1 VTPNLVVIT
10 GMSGAGRSLAAKAL
24 EDLGLFV
31 VDNVPAEMLGSVVER
46 AMRPDRG
53 RDRVAAVVD
62 ARSGLDF
69 AALSEELVAIR
80 SGGIE
85 TRVLFLDADD
95 GVLVRR
101 FEETRR
107 PHPVEGTTLEESIAR
122 EREALTPMR
131 AQADL
136 AIDTSTRT
144 VHDLRA
150 HVQTMLADLGGDNTL
165 RIEVQSFGF
174 KHGVPRVLDL
184 LFDVRFLPNPHWDD
198 DLRPLTGLDEPVI
211 RHVLGT
217 PDATNFLERVED
229 LLGFLLPRYRG
240 EGKAYLTIGLGC
252 TGGRH
257 RSVALAEALA
267 RWLEGRDGVS
277 VTVTHRDLER

>member
-1 VTPNLVVIT
+1 MTANLVVIT

-31 VDNVPAEMLGSVVER
+31 VDNVPAEMVGSVVER
-46 AMRPDRG
+46 TMRPDRG

-69 AALSEELVAIR
+69 AALSDELEAIR

-95 GVLVRR
+95 AVLVRR

-107 PHPVEGTTLEESIAR
+107 PHPVEGVTLEESIAR
-122 EREALTPMR
+122 EREALTAMR
-131 AQADL
+131 GQADL
-136 AIDTSTRT
+136 VIDTTTRT

-165 RIEVQSFGF
+165 RVEVQSFGF

-198 DLRPLTGLDEPVI
+198 DLRPLSGLDAPVV
-211 RHVLGT
+211 RRVLDT
-217 PDATNFLERVED
+217 PDAMAFLERVED
-229 LLGFLLPRYRG
+229 LLAFLLPRYSA

-257 RSVALAEALA
+257 RSVALAEVLA
-267 RWLEGRDGVS
+267 RWLESQDGVT
-277 VTVTHRDLER
+277 VAVTHRDLDR

>member
-1 VTPNLVVIT
+1 MTANLVVIT

-31 VDNVPAEMLGSVVER
+31 VDNVPAEMVGSVVER

-53 RDRVAAVVD
+53 RDRVAVVVD

-69 AALSEELVAIR
+69 AALSDELEAIR
-80 SGGIE
+80 SGGVE

-101 FEETRR
+101 FEESRR
-107 PHPVEGTTLEESIAR
+107 PHPVQGSTLEESIAR
-122 EREALTPMR
+122 EREALTAMR
-131 AQADL
+131 AEADL
-136 AIDTSTRT
+136 VIDTSTRT

-150 HVQTMLADLGGDNTL
+150 HVQAMLADLGGDSTL

-174 KHGVPRVLDL
+174 KHGVPRVVDL

-211 RHVLGT
+211 RSVVDS
-217 PDATNFLERVED
+217 PDAMAFLERLED
-229 LLGFLLPRYRG
+229 LLGFLLPRYG
-240 EGKAYLTIGLGC
+240 AEGKAYLAIGLGC

-267 RWLEGRDGVS
+267 RWLEVQDGVT
-277 VTVTHRDLER
+277 VTVTHRDIDR

>member
-1 VTPNLVVIT
+1 MTARLVVIT

-31 VDNVPAEMLGSVVER
+31 VDNVPAEMVGSVVER
-46 AMRPDRG
+46 ALRPDRG
-53 RDRVAAVVD
+53 RDRVAVVVD

-69 AALSEELVAIR
+69 AALTEELETVRA
-80 SGGIE
+80 GGID

-95 GVLVRR
+95 TVLFRR

-107 PHPVEGTTLEESIAR
+107 PHPVEGPTLEESIAR

-131 AQADL
+131 ARADL
-136 AIDTSTRT
+136 VIDTSSRT
-144 VHDLRA
+144 VHDLRS
-150 HVQTMLADLGGDNTL
+150 HVQTMLADLGGDSTL
-165 RIEVQSFGF
+165 RVEVQSFGF

-198 DLRPLTGLDEPVI
+198 ELRPLTGLDDRVV
-211 RHVLGT
+211 RHVLET
-217 PDATNFLERVED
+217 PDAVAFLGRVED
-229 LLGFLLPRYRG
+229 LLGFLLPLYAK
-240 EGKAYLTIGLGC
+240 EGKAYLAIGLGC

-257 RSVALAEALA
+257 RSVALAEELA
-267 RWLEGRDGVS
+267 RWLAARDGVA
-277 VTVTHRDLER
+277 VTVTHRDIDR